1 MRKPPGIPSTNRSH
15 TAPARVARGQKPGGA
30 HPVVHPAAEAAAGRA
45 FPFGAAGGGSFAT
58 PPAPAPGANPF
69 GEIQERGYRRLVE
82 IAAQDDAERER
93 GVRLLKVITGDPTKP
108 YISLTFDDGPHGPR
122 TIQLLDLLRRLG
134 VPATFFVVGRQVAR
148 YPGIVQRMVVEGH
161 EVANH
166 TYNHYRLPRI
176 PLEEVAGELNSTRDL
191 LFSLLGIR
199 VRLFRP
205 PGGEYNPAI
214 LKIAEQNGYATIL
227 WTDDPADFATGR
239 TPAQI
244 EGFVKRDITP
254 GGIILLHDGIPAT
267 WAALPN
273 IVASL
278 KAQGLIFVTV
288 SELIQRGG
296 GLLRV
301 RNIRIPS
308 RTAAR

>member
-1 MRKPPGIPSTNRSH
+1 MRKSPEWPPRRPHLHPPAAPTRGAHGNGKRPHVPGTDAADRALRAGQQELPAAVPLLPASPS
-15 TAPARVARGQKPGGA
+15 AGGA
-30 HPVVHPAAEAAAGRA
+30 Y
-45 FPFGAAGGGSFAT
+45 
-58 PPAPAPGANPF
+58 
-69 GEIQERGYRRLVE
+69 GEIQERGYRRMVE
-82 IAAQDDAERER
+82 IAAQDSAERER
-93 GVRLLKVITGDPTKP
+93 GIRLLKVITGDPGKP
-108 YISLTFDDGPHGPR
+108 YIALTFDDGPHGPR
-122 TIQLLDLLRRLG
+122 TIQLLDLLHRLG
-134 VPATFFVVGRQVAR
+134 VSATFFLVGKQVAR

-161 EVANH
+161 EIGNH

-176 PLEEVAGELNSTRDL
+176 PLEEVAGELNATRDL
-191 LFSLLGIR
+191 LFTLLGVQ

-227 WTDDPADFATGR
+227 WTDDPADFAPGR

-244 EGFVKRDITP
+244 EAFVRRDITP
-254 GGIILLHDGIPAT
+254 GGIVLLHDGVPAT

-273 IVASL
+273 IVSAFR
-278 KAQGLIFVTV
+278 AQGYIFVTV

-301 RNIRIPS
+301 RNIRVPS
-308 RTAAR
+308 RTAAH

>member
-1 MRKPPGIPSTNRSH
+1 MRKPPVVPSSIRPHS
-15 TAPARVARGQKPGGA
+15 AASRAVAHGQKTPA
-30 HPVVHPAAEAAAGRA
+30 SSQALPAA
-45 FPFGAAGGGSFAT
+45 PPPAGGG
-58 PPAPAPGANPF
+58 F

-93 GVRLLKVITGDPTKP
+93 GIKLLKVITGDPAKP
-108 YISLTFDDGPHGPR
+108 YIALTFDDGPHGPR
-122 TIQLLDLLRRLG
+122 TVQLLDLLHKLG

-148 YPGIVQRMVVEGH
+148 FPGIVQRMVVEGH
-161 EVANH
+161 EVGNH

-191 LFSLLGIR
+191 LFSVLGIR

-227 WTDDPADFATGR
+227 WTDDPADFAPGR
-239 TPAQI
+239 TTAQI
-244 EGFVKRDITP
+244 EAFVKRDITP

-267 WAALPN
+267 WGALPSL
-273 IVASL
+273 VASFR
-278 KAQGLIFVTV
+278 AQGFIFVTV

-301 RNIRIPS
+301 RNIRVPS
-308 RTAAR
+308 RTSAR